1 MLRPTVA
8 DGDTD
13 GFPDVEPT
21 WSVVASGVR
30 AVISSPGGTVL
41 RDGSVE
47 VVMGFRLTCDP
58 TDLEPADRIL
68 DEQSL
73 VTYDLNWFTQRRGM
87 GMDHSEAEI
96 RLVTGFAP

>member
-1 MLRPTVA
+1 MGDA
-8 DGDTD
+8 DPD
-13 GFPDVEPT
+13 GFPDEVPT

-47 VVMGFRLTCDP
+47 VVMGFRLTCDV
-58 TDLEPADRIL
+58 TDLEPADRIQ

-73 VTYDLNWFTQRRGM
+73 VLYDMNWMTQRTGM
-87 GMDHSEAEI
+87 GMDHMEAEI
-96 RLVTGFAP
+96 RTVQGFAP

>member
-1 MLRPTVA
+1 MA

-13 GFPDVEPT
+13 GFPDTAPT
-21 WSVVASGVR
+21 RAPVATGVR

-58 TDLEPADRIL
+58 TDLQPADWIL
-68 DEQSL
+68 DEQAL
-73 VTYDLNWFTQRRGM
+73 VCYEMNWKTKRTGM
-87 GMDHSEAEI
+87 GMDHMEAEI
-96 RLVTGFAP
+96 RTVQGFAP

>member
-1 MLRPTVA
+1 MS

-13 GFPDVEPT
+13 GFPDTAPS
-21 WSVVASGVR
+21 WPVVASGVR

-47 VVMGFRLTCDP
+47 VVMGFRLTCDL

-68 DEQSL
+68 DEQAS
-73 VTYDLNWFTQRRGM
+73 VYYEMNWMTKRTGM
-87 GMDHSEAEI
+87 GMDHMEAEI
-96 RLVTGFAP
+96 RTVQGFAP